1 MKIAFTVV
9 YTTLVISLITGLNGC
24 KTVEP
29 VSVDP
34 VVTTPAAPSWTLNPD
49 LILDNKLL
57 LAAHANEKRLVVAGT
72 EGFFQLNAGDTTF
85 VKNGT
90 FGRTIPRFGVGGSA
104 AVGFS
109 MFTPLLSDNLY
120 ASLSADRKIVGLSF
134 VGDSTGQTQ
143 YYTGSGAGIY
153 PDIVYPTL
161 NLTITGSDFRS
172 GNGTFGSFNMQKNV
186 LLLHSSQGVILL
198 ARNDNTKEFALLRP
212 VGKDYPEFLVNNYTL
227 KPIALP
233 LETDYKSSVRTSIA
247 VNDYFVATPGESLL
261 ASNTYLYAIYT
272 DGTVKKIPKPAIIPD
287 KYFYYKGK
295 LYGYQGYNGTIG
307 QSMDGGFT
315 WKNLLSVSFSGS
327 VEFVEIDGKLVA
339 YGQSQIL
346 LLDDGTE
353 TFSTYDP
360 NTKSFYQLI
369 NAGLDGNKIT
379 GLTRFGKKVYATTLS
394 GLYQINLTDFFT
406 KATPS
411 K

>member
-29 VSVDP
+29 VSIDP

-85 VKNGT
+85 VKNGS

-172 GNGTFGSFNMQKNV
+172 GNGTFGSFNVQKNV
-186 LLLHSSQGVILL
+186 LLLHSSQGAILL

-212 VGKDYPEFLVNNYTL
+212 
-227 KPIALP
+227 
-233 LETDYKSSVRTSIA
+233 
-247 VNDYFVATPGESLL
+247 
-261 ASNTYLYAIYT
+261 
-272 DGTVKKIPKPAIIPD
+272 
-287 KYFYYKGK
+287 
-295 LYGYQGYNGTIG
+295 
-307 QSMDGGFT
+307 
-315 WKNLLSVSFSGS
+315 
-327 VEFVEIDGKLVA
+327 
-339 YGQSQIL
+339 
-346 LLDDGTE
+346 
-353 TFSTYDP
+353 
-360 NTKSFYQLI
+360 
-369 NAGLDGNKIT
+369 
-379 GLTRFGKKVYATTLS
+379 FG
-394 GLYQINLTDFFT
+394 
-406 KATPS
+406 
-411 K
+411 